1 MIDYYIL
8 NQYKKG
14 EKTFIRI
21 VYHLLLLRCGI
32 TYNRPLYPIYRNTN
46 TNAAIRITNNYFEME
61 FLLQYFYA
69 STILAS
75 IIAITTMGI
84 ILIFQSIPL
93 IGLGIALTIHSVL
106 LLYSK
111 ILSSYVL
118 ELLI

>member
-1 MIDYYIL
+1 
-8 NQYKKG
+8 
-14 EKTFIRI
+14 
-21 VYHLLLLRCGI
+21 LRCGI
-32 TYNRPLYPIYRNTN
+32 TYNRPLKPVYGNINTTN
-46 TNAAIRITNNYFEME
+46 ANAAIRITNNYFQMG

-75 IIAITTMGI
+75 IIAITTIGI

-93 IGLGIALTIHSVL
+93 IGLGIAIAIHSVL

-111 ILSSYVL
+111 ILSNYVL

>member
-1 MIDYYIL
+1 M
-8 NQYKKG
+8 QYKNQRKLL
-14 EKTFIRI
+14 RI
-21 VYHLLLLRCGI
+21 VYHSSLLRCGI
-32 TYNRPLYPIYRNTN
+32 TYNRPLNPVYGNTN
-46 TNAAIRITNNYFEME
+46 TNAAIRITNNYFEMG

-75 IIAITTMGI
+75 IIAITTIGI

-93 IGLGIALTIHSVL
+93 IGLGVAITIHSVL

-111 ILSSYVL
+111 ILSNYVL

>member
-1 MIDYYIL
+1 MIDYFIL
-8 NQYKKG
+8 IQYKKG
-14 EKTFIRI
+14 GKTFIRI

-32 TYNRPLYPIYRNTN
+32 TYNRPLYPIYGNTN
-46 TNAAIRITNNYFEME
+46 TNAAIRITNNYLEME

-75 IIAITTMGI
+75 IIAITTTGI

-93 IGLGIALTIHSVL
+93 IGLGIAITIHSVL

-111 ILSSYVL
+111 ILSNYVL